1 LDVEDAAYEKFFVHH
16 LGMPRNWVTHPAFT
30 AFSIQERARLLRM
43 LRAYVLVPV
52 LSQLRGGL
60 SSDTNI
66 DVLQQQLGDFP
77 DFMGIGD
84 NSQLWIWKM
93 ASNSTKLSCSLVI
106 SGFHGDLLSGE
117 SWRHLLGYKPPTGMI
132 CVYV

>member
-1 LDVEDAAYEKFFVHH
+1 LDVEDAAEKFFVHH

-66 DVLQQQLGDFP
+66 DVLQQQLGDF
-77 DFMGIGD
+77 FLISWEFGD

-117 SWRHLLGYKPPTGMI
+117 SWRHLLGYDI
-132 CVYV
+132 SHQLV